1 MICLHYR
8 DERELAEAFLSLAR
22 RCQALSTRILF
33 LGSEKKWDIVRKQVG
48 ELEPSALQSLI
59 FHELSLQLPENLA
72 DPWTSTIEAVRL
84 AFFEAA
90 VVSGPITVW
99 IEAPLPSGT
108 LSLRSALREYYQS
121 LGTTPLSSTI
131 ISAYDLDSISESVRA
146 GLLDTYD
153 TVISAKQLIP
163 ACPSWLINQSQA
175 SATYE
180 NSPSSNPPTCDD
192 ESELKLTTFEQSE
205 KLSALGQLVA
215 GVAHEL
221 GNPLS
226 IISSSLQ
233 YLHQRLAAANDPAS
247 DFTMTALA
255 NVERMH
261 GLLRSMLNF
270 ATVKKSP
277 VKQVDLK
284 ESVSEVLRFTAEEFA
299 RRNIAVEVAYDPSL
313 PRVWVDPCGVKQIV
327 LNLAKNSLDAMA
339 QAGSSLRVC
348 TRMENDSHTAVVEI
362 ENNGPSIPP
371 EVLSHL
377 FRPFHTTKDGGTGL
391 GLYLS
396 RQIAKE
402 NGGELVA
409 ENLPKGG
416 VRFSLTL
423 PIDRRKGEEDGRY
436 SDRR

>member
-8 DERELAEAFLSLAR
+8 DENELVEAFLSLAR

-33 LGSEKKWDIVRKQVG
+33 LGPEEKWNIVRKQVG
-48 ELEPSALQSLI
+48 ELVPSALQNLI
-59 FHELSLQLPENLA
+59 FHELSLKRCENLT
-72 DPWTSTIEAVRL
+72 DPWNTTIEAVRL
-84 AFFEAA
+84 AFFEAS
-90 VVSGPITVW
+90 VVSGPIAVW
-99 IEAPLPSGT
+99 IEAPLPSST
-108 LSLRSALREYYQS
+108 LSLRSALRDYYQS

-131 ISAYDLDSISESVRA
+131 ISAYQLDSIAESVRA

-153 TVISAKQLIP
+153 TVISAKLLIP
-163 ACPSWLINQSQA
+163 VCPSWLISHSKV
-175 SATYE
+175 SATY
-180 NSPSSNPPTCDD
+180 PSISLPEPPTCND
-192 ESELKLTTFEQSE
+192 ESALQLTTLEQSE

-226 IISSSLQ
+226 IICSSLQ
-233 YLHQRLAAANDPAS
+233 YLNERLAAANDPAS
-247 DFTMTALA
+247 DFAMTALA

-299 RRNIAVEVAYDPSL
+299 RRNIAVEVLFDPSL

-327 LNLAKNSLDAMA
+327 LNLAKNSLDAMT
-339 QAGSSLRVC
+339 QNGSTLRVR
-348 TRMENDSHTAVVEI
+348 TRLRNDSHSAVMEI
-362 ENNGPSIPP
+362 ENDGPSIPP
-371 EVLSHL
+371 DVLSHL

-402 NGGELVA
+402 NGGELVVA
-409 ENLPKGG
+409 NLPKGG
-416 VRFSLTL
+416 VQFSLTL
-423 PIDRRKGEEDGRY
+423 PIDRRKGEEDG
-436 SDRR
+436 

>member
-1 MICLHYR
+1 MICLHYQ

-33 LGSEKKWDIVRKQVG
+33 LGPEKKWDIVQKQVA
-48 ELEPSALQSLI
+48 ELGPSALRSLK
-59 FHELSLQLPENLA
+59 FHELSLEQHEGLA
-72 DPWTSTIEAVRL
+72 DPWNTTIEAVRL
-84 AFFEAA
+84 AFFEAS
-90 VVSGPITVW
+90 VVSGPIIVW
-99 IEAPLPSGT
+99 IEAPLPSSS
-108 LSLRSALREYYQS
+108 LPLRSALRDYYQS

-131 ISAYDLDSISESVRA
+131 ISAYHFDALSEGVRA
-146 GLLDTYD
+146 GLLDAYD
-153 TVISAKQLIP
+153 TIISAKLLLP
-163 ACPSWLINQSQA
+163 ACPSWLVNHSKT
-175 SATYE
+175 SAPYE
-180 NSPSSNPPTCDD
+180 SIPSEGPATCAG
-192 ESELKLTTFEQSE
+192 ESELQLTTFAQSE

-226 IISSSLQ
+226 IICSSLQ

-277 VKQVDLK
+277 VRQVDLK
-284 ESVSEVLRFTAEEFA
+284 ESVSEVLRFTAEEFL
-299 RRNIAVEVAYDPSL
+299 RRNITVEVSFAPSL

-339 QAGSSLRVC
+339 QGGKTLRVS
-348 TRMENDSHTAVVEI
+348 TRIEKDGRTAVVEI
-362 ENNGPSIPP
+362 ENNGPPIPP
-371 EVLSHL
+371 DVLSHL

-409 ENLPKGG
+409 ENLPLGG

-423 PIDRRKGEEDGRY
+423 PIDRRKGEEDGQHP
-436 SDRR
+436 DR